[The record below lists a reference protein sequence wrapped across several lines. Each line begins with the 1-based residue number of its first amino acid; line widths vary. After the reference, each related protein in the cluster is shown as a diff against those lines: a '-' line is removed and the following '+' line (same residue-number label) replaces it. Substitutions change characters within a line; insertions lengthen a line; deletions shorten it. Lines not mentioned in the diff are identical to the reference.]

1 MIVIKK
7 RNKSNY
13 LRAIEALDKRMVL
26 PDEEAVHL
34 MNMQLIILHI
44 TDARSK

>member
-13 LRAIEALDKRMVL
+13 LRAIEALDKRMAL

-34 MNMQLIILHI
+34 MKLQLIILHI
-44 TDARSK
+44 TGARNK

>member
-26 PDEEAVHL
+26 PDEETFHL

-44 TDARSK
+44 TDARNK

>member
-13 LRAIEALDKRMVL
+13 LRTIEALDKRMVL
-26 PDEEAVHL
+26 SDEERLHL
-34 MNMQLIILHI
+34 MNMQKNLKERFCLI
-44 TDARSK
+44 RC